1 MAVQTYEL
9 RRLISKEDLEGNIY
23 ENLTEIRNRL
33 TKLSEEK
40 EDELNRTSTNG
51 SNYMEAKIAIKK
63 KSLSRLNYYISVF
76 SDENIKALVEEETTG
91 SKTQTGR
98 DLYLKA
104 MSHKG
109 NKKSAAIKEFRR
121 AMLFGISR
129 AEQQLIEMYSQSDL
143 QEHHDLIKIIQAR
156 PYIDYYK

>member
-51 SNYMEAKIAIKK
+51 SNYMEAKIAIK
-63 KSLSRLNYYISVF
+63 I
-76 SDENIKALVEEETTG
+76 
-91 SKTQTGR
+91 
-98 DLYLKA
+98 
-104 MSHKG
+104 
-109 NKKSAAIKEFRR
+109 R
-121 AMLFGISR
+121 AFQG
-129 AEQQLIEMYSQSDL
+129 
-143 QEHHDLIKIIQAR
+143 
-156 PYIDYYK
+156 